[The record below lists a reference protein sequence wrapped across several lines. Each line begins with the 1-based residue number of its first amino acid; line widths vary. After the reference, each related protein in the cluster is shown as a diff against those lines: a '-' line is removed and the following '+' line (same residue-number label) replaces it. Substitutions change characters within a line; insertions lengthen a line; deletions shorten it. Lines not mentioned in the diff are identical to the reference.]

1 MTIRASIAS
10 AVPDFAEGVMLRAPD
25 VGAETSTS
33 VELVSP
39 IVSSVPPWWNQ
50 ISGKISLSLHVLEC
64 NTSGSNS
71 YGIELFA
78 SDNPGDDD
86 APGLARFK
94 VTNVGHQSLVV
105 SSDILFPGGGKFLW
119 LRTVCEGDS
128 SPRLNYTLSVTKSI
142 R

>member
-10 AVPDFAEGVMLRAPD
+10 AVPDFAEGVMLRSPD
-25 VGAETSTS
+25 AGAESTTS

-39 IVSSVPPWWNQ
+39 IVSKIPPWWDQ
-50 ISGKISLSLHVLEC
+50 LEGKFLMSLHVAKC
-64 NTSGSNS
+64 NTAGSNT

-78 SDNPGDDD
+78 SDDPGEHD

-94 VTNVGHQSLVV
+94 VGNVGHQRLLVDAHV
-105 SSDILFPGGGKFLW
+105 LFPAGGKFLW
-119 LRTVCEGDS
+119 LRTICEGDS
-128 SPRLNYTLSVTKSI
+128 NPRLDYSLSVTKNV